1 MIKIYPKLET
11 LKIECNEIKEIDL
24 MKRIEGTKL
33 NKIYLEGNPI
43 IQNDKAY
50 KKTLFNIFPDL
61 IVIDKEDRLGE
72 YIYSFNSSLAEQSEM
87 DELRDSSQ
95 YEEIDNLCEENEIEK
110 EEDDNEN
117 ENEKIKSNKV
127 FNECNSK
134 NELSQIFNESER
146 ISNEQIKI
154 NNKKPKFA

>member
-50 KKTLFNIFPDL
+50 KKTLFNIFPEL

-72 YIYSFNSSLAEQSEM
+72 YIYSSNSSLVEQSEM
-87 DELRDSSQ
+87 DELKDSSQ
-95 YEEIDNLCEENEIEK
+95 YEEIDNLAEENEIEK

-117 ENEKIKSNKV
+117 EKIKNTQV

-134 NELSQIFNESER
+134 NELLQIFNESER
-146 ISNEQIKI
+146 ISNEQIDI
-154 NNKKPKFA
+154 NNKKPKFT